1 MTQPEQ
7 KSYLAPA
14 VAAWGSPAHAINYWQ
29 WLPQSGRAPTAIL
42 FAVHGLTRQGLDFSA
57 LAEYLTAQHDVL
69 VVAPDVAGRGQSAWL
84 TNPMHYHAGVYAG
97 DLLGLIAQVQAKQA
111 ARLPLAWLGTSMGGL
126 IAFTASSLQA
136 DFCDKLILN
145 DVGPRLEWQALTRI
159 GEYLALRMRFAS
171 QDEALAYLQSIS
183 PSFGWHTPEQWRS
196 LNLPQIR
203 HVPSD
208 AELPWHLHYDPA
220 LGALMKS
227 LSPELVQQQEA
238 MLWAAYDKL
247 SMPTLVLR
255 GAQSDL
261 LSAET
266 AQEMQ
271 QRGPRAQCVEV
282 PDCGHAPT
290 LIQLKQ
296 MQVVEG
302 FLFPLQSEKG

>member
-1 MTQPEQ
+1 MPQAEQ
-7 KSYLAPA
+7 KTYLAPA
-14 VAAWGSPAHAINYWQ
+14 SPVWGTAAHAINYWQ
-29 WLPQSGRAPTAIL
+29 WLPQSGRAPRAIL
-42 FAVHGLTRQGLDFSA
+42 FAVHGLTRQGLDFTA

-84 TNPMHYHAGVYAG
+84 PNPMHYHAGVYAS
-97 DLLGLIAQVQAKQA
+97 DLLGLIAKLQAEYAQK
-111 ARLPLAWLGTSMGGL
+111 LPLYWLGTSMGGL
-126 IAFTASSLQA
+126 IAFAASSLQPN
-136 DFCDKLILN
+136 FCDKLILN

-183 PSFGWHTPEQWRS
+183 PSFGWHTPEQWHS

-227 LSPELVQQQEA
+227 LNPELVQQQEA
-238 MLWAAYDKL
+238 MLWAAYDRL
-247 SMPTLVLR
+247 AMPTLLLR

-271 QRGPRAQCVEV
+271 QRGPRAQLVEV

-290 LIQLKQ
+290 LMQLKQ

-302 FLFPLQSEKG
+302 FLFPTESQKG